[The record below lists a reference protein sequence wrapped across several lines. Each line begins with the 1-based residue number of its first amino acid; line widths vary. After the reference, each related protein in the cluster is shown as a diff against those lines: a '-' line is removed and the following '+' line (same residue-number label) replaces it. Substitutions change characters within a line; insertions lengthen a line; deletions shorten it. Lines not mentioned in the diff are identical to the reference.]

1 MAYPNNPS
9 SPTNILTSIP
19 DKFEVARKSGEL
31 FFFPSQAKD
40 VYSQGRRFNLRLCPA
55 LLDKSKAKA
64 EALAAVQAE
73 NGDNSNQSS
82 SPDRKRARTDG
93 DSGKD
98 KVKQNE
104 NEPFRPPYVPELYV
118 GCLEGLDGE
127 EGMSVLVSLY
137 SLLPEHILLCSLSPQ
152 PQSLPPTPPQLA
164 LAYNLIQAASRHPAR
179 PKRLL
184 GFYNGGEGAG
194 ASQSWRHFQ
203 MIEVPGG
210 SRAPVEEW
218 VQGVQADRLD
228 QAILLPNVPYLHIIH
243 PLPPS
248 HSVQYPP
255 TAESNDQL
263 IDFLAP
269 ALMRM
274 LDLAFDALRSGGG
287 EGSRSNGKSGKEG
300 GWNLL
305 MTLDHLHLIPRSLPS
320 FPLSEPDG
328 NGNANG
334 PQLELN
340 SLGYAGMMLVR
351 SEQEEADLLQKV
363 ESKGGLMHVLEKC
376 GVPRAWGERAKENEG
391 VQQGSGDLLD
401 ML

>member
-9 SPTNILTSIP
+9 SPTDLLSAIP
-19 DKFEVARKSGEL
+19 EKFDVARKSGEL

-55 LLDKSKAKA
+55 LQDKAKA
-64 EALAAVQAE
+64 KADALASVQAE
-73 NGDNSNQSS
+73 NNG
-82 SPDRKRARTDG
+82 SPDRKRARTDSSS
-93 DSGKD
+93 DNNNN

-104 NEPFRPPYVPELYV
+104 KEPFRPPYVPELYV
-118 GCLEGLDGE
+118 GCMEGLDGE
-127 EGMSVLVSLY
+127 EGMSVLVSLAY

-152 PQSLPPTPPQLA
+152 PQSLPPTPPQLV
-164 LAYNLIQAASRHPAR
+164 LAYNLIQAASRHPTR

-203 MIEVPGG
+203 VIEVPGG
-210 SRAPVEEW
+210 RAPVEEW
-218 VQGVQADRLD
+218 VQGVQVDRLD
-228 QAILLPNVPYLHIIH
+228 QAVLLPNVPYLHIIH

-274 LDLAFDALRSGGG
+274 LDLAFDALRSGSGG
-287 EGSRSNGKSGKEG
+287 SGSDSGSNRKEG

-320 FPLSEPDG
+320 FPLSTETT
-328 NGNANG
+328 NTKEG

-351 SEQEEADLLQKV
+351 SEQEESNLLAQV
-363 ESKGGLMHVLEKC
+363 EGKGGLMYVLEKC
-376 GVPRAWGERAKENEG
+376 GVPRSWGEKAKENEG
-391 VQQGSGDLLD
+391 VQQGSGDLMDVL
-401 ML
+401 

>member
-1 MAYPNNPS
+1 MAYPDNPS
-9 SPTNILTSIP
+9 SPTDILSSIP
-19 DKFEVARKSGEL
+19 AKFDIARKSGEL
-31 FFFPSQAKD
+31 FFFPSEAKD

-64 EALAAVQAE
+64 DALASVQAE
-73 NGDNSNQSS
+73 NGNVGDLNNESS
-82 SPDRKRARTDG
+82 SGSPDRKRARTEG
-93 DSGKD
+93 SND

-104 NEPFRPPYVPELYV
+104 KEPFRPPYVPELYV

-127 EGMSVLVSLY
+127 EGMSVLY

-152 PQSLPPTPPQLA
+152 PQSLPPTPPQLV
-164 LAYNLIQAASRHPAR
+164 LAYNLIQAASRHPSR

-203 MIEVPGG
+203 LIEVPGG
-210 SRAPVEEW
+210 IRAPVEEW
-218 VQGVQADRLD
+218 VQGVQIDRLD
-228 QAILLPNVPYLHIIH
+228 KAILLPNVPYLHIIH

-263 IDFLAP
+263 IDFFAP

-274 LDLAFDALRSGGG
+274 LDLAFDALRSGG
-287 EGSRSNGKSGKEG
+287 EGNNNGNGKKDG

-320 FPLSEPDG
+320 FPLSDNGDG
-328 NGNANG
+328 PASG

-351 SEQEEADLLQKV
+351 SEQEESDLLRQV
-363 ESKGGLMHVLEKC
+363 ESKGGLMYVLEKC
-376 GVPRAWGERAKENEG
+376 GVPRAWGEKAKVNED
-391 VQQGSGDLLD
+391 VQQGSGDLMDVL
-401 ML
+401 